1 MKVISI
7 VENKKRYR
15 VLVKTNTER
24 ILFETGE
31 LSARDVIYKLER
43 EYSLMLMPQTL
54 HQILRSHP
62 RIERVKT
69 QTGTNYRLIET

>member
-1 MKVISI
+1 VISI

-15 VLVKTNTER
+15 ALVKTNTER

-31 LSARDVIYKLER
+31 LSSRDVIYKLER

-54 HQILRSHP
+54 HQILRCHP
-62 RIERVKT
+62 RIKRIKT
-69 QTGTNYRLIET
+69 QTGTNYRLVET